1 MSITVKVSDMG
12 PLKEASL
19 TFNKD
24 DLVVLTGDHNT
35 GKTFFASVVHHV
47 LRVPAVMWNGSVIG
61 RNDYGEAPRYVL
73 YEFGE
78 SLMQHIARKSD
89 HMPAA
94 PSHVKSVIRK
104 GSLTH
109 AYPEGRVSVSNFDP
123 EWNVDVY
130 FSFWEDKI
138 DIQISAA
145 DDGFGRDM
153 FAGWP
158 QHARAVPII
167 NHHPACVYS
176 CRPESADQEAT
187 RQSHRQIS
195 DELAE
200 RVGME
205 FESAWDHFT
214 HLESEGKFPQDRGS
228 STARTLLRIM
238 HPFASSPC
246 PTGHVV
252 VDLPEKCLHPDS
264 QEKVVDFLGRVLKTG
279 TGLILITHSDH
290 ILRHL
295 NDFLDS
301 QRDSADQVGVSAM
314 RFRRTSDGCIAEAR
328 NVPVSTEPR

>member
-24 DLVVLTGDHNT
+24 DLVVLTGDNNT

-61 RNDYGEAPRYVL
+61 RNDYYGEPPRYVL

-78 SLMQHIARKSD
+78 SLKQHVARKSD

-104 GSLTH
+104 GSITH
-109 AYPEGRVSVSNFDP
+109 AYPEGRVSVSNSDP

-130 FSFWEDKI
+130 FSFFQDKI
-138 DIQISAA
+138 DVQISAP
-145 DDGFGRDM
+145 DGGFGRDM

-167 NHHPACVYS
+167 NHRPACVPS
-176 CRPESADQEAT
+176 CRPESADQKAMH
-187 RQSHRQIS
+187 QSHRQIS

-200 RVGME
+200 RFGME
-205 FESAWDHFT
+205 YESAWDYFSD
-214 HLESEGKFPQDRGS
+214 LEMTEGKFPQDRES
-228 STARTLLRIM
+228 SMVRTLLGIM

-252 VDLPEKCLHPDS
+252 VDLPEKCLHPDP
-264 QEKVVDFLGRVLKTG
+264 RRRW
-279 TGLILITHSDH
+279 LISWD
-290 ILRHL
+290 
-295 NDFLDS
+295 
-301 QRDSADQVGVSAM
+301 VS
-314 RFRRTSDGCIAEAR
+314 
-328 NVPVSTEPR
+328 